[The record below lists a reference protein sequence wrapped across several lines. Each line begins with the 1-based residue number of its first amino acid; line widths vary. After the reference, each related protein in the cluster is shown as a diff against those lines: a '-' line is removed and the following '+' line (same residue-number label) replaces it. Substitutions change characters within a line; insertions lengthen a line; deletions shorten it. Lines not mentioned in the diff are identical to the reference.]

1 MRDRPDH
8 EDRFLCAIEERT
20 RKRCEQSNLL
30 LEGGVLNTRRQRNL
44 NITRGGVLNHRGQH
58 VFVRVLGS

>member
-8 EDRFLCAIEERT
+8 EDRFLCTIEE
-20 RKRCEQSNLL
+20 KDAS
-30 LEGGVLNTRRQRNL
+30 NL

-58 VFVRVLGS
+58 VFVRVLG